1 MKLIK
6 KVWQYF
12 VWIYITIIVIGVPII
27 ILKYIF
33 S

>member
-1 MKLIK
+1 MKIIK
-6 KVWQYF
+6 NVWKYF